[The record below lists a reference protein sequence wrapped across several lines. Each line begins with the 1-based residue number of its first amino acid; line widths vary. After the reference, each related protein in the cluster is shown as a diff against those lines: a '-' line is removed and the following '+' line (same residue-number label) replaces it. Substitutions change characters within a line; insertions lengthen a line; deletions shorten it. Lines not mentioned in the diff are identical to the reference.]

1 MRSKLSSPCGSTI
14 TPQPKFSDLM
24 STNATSLGRKTGVH
38 PRRKASVD
46 TPFTA
51 EKGAILYTEYVE
63 GIHRAVGKE
72 FRLRGTE

>member
-1 MRSKLSSPCGSTI
+1 
-14 TPQPKFSDLM
+14 M